1 MTEGMSEAHR
11 EKTEEKGKQS
21 ALVLLNK
28 IN

>member
-11 EKTEEKGKQS
+11 EKNEEKCKQC